1 MPDRSG
7 TVLNEIKIRSN
18 NRCLLR
24 FAKTTTKRGFGKLLF
39 SDYFNKK
46 CSLQIS
52 SVGTDE
58 CIWLGVENA
67 EPCIL
72 SSDAVKLGLAKM
84 EEVPT
89 SPFGNHCGWVEYPV
103 PKEVMMTTRMH
114 LSREQAKQLALK
126 LLEFALCGTI
136 K

>member
-1 MPDRSG
+1 M
-7 TVLNEIKIRSN
+7 LNEIKIRSN
-18 NRCLLR
+18 NRCALR
-24 FAKTTTKRGFGKLLF
+24 FAETTTKRGFGKLLF

-58 CIWLGVENA
+58 CVWLGVESA
-67 EPCIL
+67 EPCLL
-72 SSDAVKLGLAKM
+72 SADAIKLGLAKK
-84 EEVPT
+84 EEVPHT
-89 SPFGNHCGWVEYPV
+89 PLGEPCGWVEYPV

-114 LSREQAKQLALK
+114 LTREQAKQLALK
-126 LLEFALCGTI
+126 LLEFALCGRI

>member
-18 NRCLLR
+18 NRCALR
-24 FAKTTTKRGFGKLLF
+24 FAETTTKRGFGKLLF

-58 CIWLGVENA
+58 CVWLGVESA
-67 EPCIL
+67 EPCLL
-72 SSDAVKLGLAKM
+72 SADAIKLGLAKK
-84 EEVPT
+84 EEVPHT
-89 SPFGNHCGWVEYPV
+89 PFGGALWLGRISCSKGSNDDYENAPYKRTGE
-103 PKEVMMTTRMH
+103 TT
-114 LSREQAKQLALK
+114 
-126 LLEFALCGTI
+126 CP
-136 K
+136 